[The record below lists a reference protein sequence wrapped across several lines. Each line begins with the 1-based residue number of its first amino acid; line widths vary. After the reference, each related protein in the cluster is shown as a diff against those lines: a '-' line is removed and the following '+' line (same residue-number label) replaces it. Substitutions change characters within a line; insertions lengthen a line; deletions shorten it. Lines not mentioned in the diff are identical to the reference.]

1 MAMVIDPWGSALP
14 ESYEK
19 IVKDF
24 GLELYENQFPDPNRL
39 MRRGVVFAGR
49 DLGVIAKCIREKK
62 PYYVLSGIMPTNDKI
77 HFGTKMVIEN
87 IKYFQDHGAA
97 ETYVLVADLEAAATR
112 GVTLEEAQKRAL
124 QFHIP
129 AYIAFGLDPKK
140 TIFYFQSQNMKVVQL
155 AYEFAKKITLNEF
168 RAIYGSADPGR
179 IMAAVAQAGDM
190 LFPQLLKDKRMPG
203 IIPVG
208 IDQDPHLRLARDL
221 AQRFKAKYQFAP
233 LASLY
238 HKYTPSLDG
247 GLKMSKSLPESAIDI
262 PEDIASVKRKIM
274 RAKSGGRDTL
284 EEHRKKGGIP
294 EDDMAFELLK
304 QHLVED
310 DAELATMY
318 RSYKSGKMTTTE
330 LKTITCDKMEA
341 FMKDFETKL
350 KQAQKKVSKLKF
362 LTLSI

>member
-1 MAMVIDPWGSALP
+1 MVIVIDPWSGDLP
-14 ESYEK
+14 ESYDK
-19 IVKDF
+19 LVKDF
-24 GLELYENQFPDPNRL
+24 GLELYKGQFPDGNRL
-39 MRRGVVFAGR
+39 MRRGGVFAGR
-49 DLGVIAKCIREKK
+49 DIEFIAQCIRTKK

-77 HFGTKMVIEN
+77 HFGTKMLIEN
-87 IKYFQDHGAA
+87 IKYFQDHGAT

-129 AYIAFGLDPKK
+129 VYIAFGLDPKK

-238 HKYTPSLDG
+238 NKYTPSLDG

-274 RAKSGGRDTL
+274 R
-284 EEHRKKGGIP
+284 
-294 EDDMAFELLK
+294 
-304 QHLVED
+304 
-310 DAELATMY
+310 
-318 RSYKSGKMTTTE
+318 
-330 LKTITCDKMEA
+330 
-341 FMKDFETKL
+341 
-350 KQAQKKVSKLKF
+350 SKNV
-362 LTLSI
+362 

>member
-24 GLELYENQFPDPNRL
+24 GLELYKGQFPDGNRL

-49 DLGVIAKCIREKK
+49 DIDLIAHCIRAKK

-87 IKYFQDHGAA
+87 IKYFQDHGAT

-112 GVTLEEAQKRAL
+112 GVTLEDAQKRAL
-124 QFHIP
+124 NFHIP
-129 AYIAFGLDPKK
+129 AYIALGLDPKK

-155 AYEFAKKITLNEF
+155 AYEFAKKISLNEF

-190 LFPQLLKDKRMPG
+190 LFPQLLSKKRMPG
-203 IIPVG
+203 IVPVG
-208 IDQDPHLRLARDL
+208 IDQDPHLRLARDV
-221 AQRFKAKYQFAP
+221 AQRFTSKYQFAP

-238 HKYTPSLDG
+238 HKYTPALDG
-247 GLKMSKSLPESAIDI
+247 SEKMSKSHPESAIDI
-262 PEDIASVKRKIM
+262 PDDVAQVKKKIR

-284 EEHRKKGGIP
+284 EEHRRKGGIP
-294 EDDMAFELLK
+294 EQDMAFELLK
-304 QHLVED
+304 QHLIEN
-310 DAELATMY
+310 DAELNRIYSA
-318 RSYKSGKMTTTE
+318 YKSGQMTTTE
-330 LKTITCDKMEA
+330 LKDIACERMET
-341 FMKDFETKL
+341 FMTDFEK
-350 KQAQKKVSKLKF
+350 KVKKAQKDVAKLTF
-362 LTLSI
+362 LKL